1 MIEYYP
7 PYHRPSHLSTFSSVT
22 TPDHC
27 TYHGMK
33 VAQASVCGMLP
44 ESVLEVAHCRKNHNH
59 TVRVIEIHI

>member
-7 PYHRPSHLSTFSSVT
+7 PYPLSLSLIHSSVT